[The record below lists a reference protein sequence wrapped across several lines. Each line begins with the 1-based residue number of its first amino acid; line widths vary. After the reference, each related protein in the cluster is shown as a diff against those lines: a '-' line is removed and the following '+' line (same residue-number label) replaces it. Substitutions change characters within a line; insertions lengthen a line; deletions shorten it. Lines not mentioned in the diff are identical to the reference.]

1 MARTKNGEN
10 PTIKVVNVRWTRN
23 NLKRVLNSEISDGD
37 YTIYKELAALADEIK
52 NHFEEVCNQSR
63 QERIA
68 KLQAEL
74 DALNCLQSK
83 RRC

>member
-10 PTIKVVNVRWTRN
+10 LTIKVVNVRWTRN

-52 NHFEEVCNQSR
+52 NHFEELCNQSR

-74 DALNCLQSK
+74 DALNAEKNS
-83 RRC
+83 

>member
-1 MARTKNGEN
+1 MSRTKNGEN

-23 NLKRVLNSEISDGD
+23 NLKRILNSEISDGD

-52 NHFEEVCNQSR
+52 NHFEELCNQSR

-74 DALNCLQSK
+74 DALNAEKNS
-83 RRC
+83 

>member
-1 MARTKNGEN
+1 MTRTKNGEN

-52 NHFEEVCNQSR
+52 NNFEELCNQSR

-74 DALNCLQSK
+74 DALNAEKNS
-83 RRC
+83 

>member
-23 NLKRVLNSEISDGD
+23 NLKRVLNAEISDGD

-52 NHFEEVCNQSR
+52 NHFEELCNQSR

-74 DALNCLQSK
+74 DALNAEKNS
-83 RRC
+83 

>member
-52 NHFEEVCNQSR
+52 NHFEELCNQSR
-63 QERIA
+63 QERIT

-74 DALNCLQSK
+74 DALNAEKNS
-83 RRC
+83 

>member
-37 YTIYKELAALADEIK
+37 YTIYKELAA
-52 NHFEEVCNQSR
+52 
-63 QERIA
+63 
-68 KLQAEL
+68 
-74 DALNCLQSK
+74 
-83 RRC
+83 

>member
-37 YTIYKELAALADEIK
+37 YTIYKELAVLADEIK
-52 NHFEEVCNQSR
+52 NHFEELCNQSR

-74 DALNCLQSK
+74 DALNAEKNS
-83 RRC
+83 

>member
-52 NHFEEVCNQSR
+52 NQFEELCNQSR

-74 DALNCLQSK
+74 DALNAEKNS
-83 RRC
+83 

>member
-10 PTIKVVNVRWTRN
+10 TTIKVVNVRWTRN

-52 NHFEEVCNQSR
+52 NHFEELCNQSR

-74 DALNCLQSK
+74 DALNAEKNS
-83 RRC
+83 

>member
-1 MARTKNGEN
+1 MVRTKNGEN

-37 YTIYKELAALADEIK
+37 YTIYKELAALTDEIK
-52 NHFEEVCNQSR
+52 NHFEELCNQSR

-74 DALNCLQSK
+74 DALNAEKNS
-83 RRC
+83 

>member
-1 MARTKNGEN
+1 MSRTKNGEN

-74 DALNCLQSK
+74 DALNAEKNS
-83 RRC
+83 

>member
-1 MARTKNGEN
+1 MTRTKNGEN

-37 YTIYKELAALADEIK
+37 YTIYKELAALAYEIK
-52 NHFEEVCNQSR
+52 NHFEELCNQSR

-74 DALNCLQSK
+74 DALNAEKNS
-83 RRC
+83 

>member
-1 MARTKNGEN
+1 MTRTKNGEN

-52 NHFEEVCNQSR
+52 NHFEELCNQSR

-74 DALNCLQSK
+74 DALNAEKNS
-83 RRC
+83 

>member
-37 YTIYKELAALADEIK
+37 YTIYKELAVLADEIK
-52 NHFEEVCNQSR
+52 NHLEELCNQSR

-74 DALNCLQSK
+74 DALNAEKNS
-83 RRC
+83 

>member
-10 PTIKVVNVRWTRN
+10 STIKVVNVRWTRN

-52 NHFEEVCNQSR
+52 NHFEELCDQTR

-74 DALNCLQSK
+74 DALNAEKNS
-83 RRC
+83 

>member
-1 MARTKNGEN
+1 MARIKNGEN

-52 NHFEEVCNQSR
+52 NHFEELCNQSR

-74 DALNCLQSK
+74 DALNAEKNS
-83 RRC
+83 

>member
-1 MARTKNGEN
+1 MTRTKNGEN
-10 PTIKVVNVRWTRN
+10 PTIKVVNVCWTRN

-52 NHFEEVCNQSR
+52 NHFEELCNQSR

-74 DALNCLQSK
+74 DALNAEKNS
-83 RRC
+83 

>member
-1 MARTKNGEN
+1 MTRTKNGEN

-52 NHFEEVCNQSR
+52 NHFEELCNHSR

-74 DALNCLQSK
+74 DALNAEKNS
-83 RRC
+83 

>member
-52 NHFEEVCNQSR
+52 NHFEELCNQSR

-74 DALNCLQSK
+74 DALSAEKNS
-83 RRC
+83 

>member
-1 MARTKNGEN
+1 MARTKNWEN

-52 NHFEEVCNQSR
+52 NHFEELCNQSR

-74 DALNCLQSK
+74 DALNAEKNS
-83 RRC
+83 

>member
-10 PTIKVVNVRWTRN
+10 STIKVVNVRWTRN

-52 NHFEEVCNQSR
+52 NHFEELCNQSR

-74 DALNCLQSK
+74 DALNAEKNS
-83 RRC
+83 

>member
-52 NHFEEVCNQSR
+52 NHFEELCDQTR

-74 DALNCLQSK
+74 DALNAEKNS
-83 RRC
+83 

>member
-52 NHFEEVCNQSR
+52 NHFEELCNHSR

-74 DALNCLQSK
+74 DALNAEKNS
-83 RRC
+83 